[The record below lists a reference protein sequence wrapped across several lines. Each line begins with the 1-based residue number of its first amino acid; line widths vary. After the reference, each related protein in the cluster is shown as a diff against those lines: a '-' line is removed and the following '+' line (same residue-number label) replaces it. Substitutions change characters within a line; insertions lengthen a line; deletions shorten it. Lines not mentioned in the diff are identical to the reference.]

1 MQANELGALYTL
13 TRLHTNPQGWH
24 CYYSSFTD
32 EETDLQ
38 PPMCH
43 VAWFCQSV
51 TPTPAFSLEVSAVK
65 KLYLNPSEKSSRS
78 LQFAEVGVVAW
89 HPIPSLVH
97 GACILG

>member
-13 TRLHTNPQGWH
+13 THLHTNPQGWH

-43 VAWFCQSV
+43 VAWF
-51 TPTPAFSLEVSAVK
+51 
-65 KLYLNPSEKSSRS
+65 R
-78 LQFAEVGVVAW
+78 
-89 HPIPSLVH
+89 
-97 GACILG
+97 